1 MASADSEQGYDFM
14 FCEPCHKE
22 GNRVQADGFCVN
34 CLDYMCN
41 TCLKYHKKYVRNH
54 THLDKANM
62 PQDFCVERCS
72 VHPNEFVKFY
82 CPRCDDTTCPEC
94 IPIKHQAECSEFKHI
109 PSYLQSRDIKSEFK
123 EVQKTLNKVEKEA
136 TRMREETDEN
146 LKQVSINRGDIS
158 KSINRQRKYMKD
170 RIEDQRI
177 EIFKSL
183 DEEKA
188 EIIRKL
194 EEKQN
199 QRKQQLFEQQKF
211 INTRIEE
218 EARKLDEQSKT
229 YPIIMHKMASK
240 SVNIESKLT
249 SLIGELGL
257 KERQGQK
264 AELFITTKKI
274 KHKMKALERDMND
287 VREESVVSYH
297 KFRPN
302 KNDVNIDAP
311 EESVHLGS
319 LSRYSRKSNTKATT
333 SYYTIIFGVLFVYI
347 TTVSVVTSGITDAS
361 NNSPPVIAS
370 YFLETVKELGIVP
383 RLLRCDRGTENAKLA
398 LLQPFYFQI
407 RRYRQCFWFEK
418 LHVWEECI

>member
-1 MASADSEQGYDFM
+1 MASAEYDESYDTM
-14 FCEPCHKE
+14 CCEPCHKD
-22 GNRVQADGFCVN
+22 GNKVQADGFCVN

-54 THLDKANM
+54 TQLDSKNM
-62 PQDFCVERCS
+62 PQDFCVERCT

-109 PSYLQSRDIKSEFK
+109 PSYLQSRDIYTEFK
-123 EVQKTLNKVEKEA
+123 EVKKSLNEVEKEA
-136 TRMREETDEN
+136 TRIKEETDEN
-146 LKQVSINRGDIS
+146 LKQVSINRSDIS
-158 KSINRQRKYMKD
+158 KSINRQRKYMKE

-177 EIFKSL
+177 DIFKSL
-183 DEEKA
+183 DNEKA
-188 EIIRKL
+188 EVIRKL

-199 QRKQQLFEQQKF
+199 QRKQQLFEQQKL

-249 SLIGELGL
+249 SLTGQLGL

-264 AELFITTKKI
+264 AELFITI
-274 KHKMKALERDMND
+274 KRVKQKMRALEQDMNE
-287 VREESVVSYH
+287 VREESAVSYY

-302 KNDVNIDAP
+302 KTEVSIDAA
-311 EESVHLGS
+311 EDSVNLGS
-319 LSRYSRKSNTKATT
+319 LSRYGRRSNVSHT
-333 SYYTIIFGVLFVYI
+333 SDL
-347 TTVSVVTSGITDAS
+347 
-361 NNSPPVIAS
+361 
-370 YFLETVKELGIVP
+370 
-383 RLLRCDRGTENAKLA
+383 
-398 LLQPFYFQI
+398 
-407 RRYRQCFWFEK
+407 
-418 LHVWEECI
+418 